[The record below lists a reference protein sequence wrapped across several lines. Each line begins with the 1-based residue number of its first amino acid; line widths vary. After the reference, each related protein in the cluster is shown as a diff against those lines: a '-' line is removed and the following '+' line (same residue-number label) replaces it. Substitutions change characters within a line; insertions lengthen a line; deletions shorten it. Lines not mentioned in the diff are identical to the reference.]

1 MHSPLRSYVAP
12 AACLAALFG
21 LLCPSSAAGAG
32 SIACSLPSPRGQ
44 MAAREVQRYVYVRTG
59 VLLDLQARETADTV
73 VTLGADPA
81 LAPEQFRLK
90 TEIRAGRRQLRISGG
105 SDLGTLYGA
114 YRFAEAL
121 GVRFEVQ
128 ADVIPDGRA
137 VFQIPDLNETQSPLF
152 DTRGIQPFHDFTEG
166 PDWWTAND
174 YKACLA
180 QLVKMR
186 MNFAGFHC
194 YPEGG
199 VGPEP
204 LVWIGLPEDVTPQG
218 QVRASYPSRWAGS
231 CGGAWGY
238 GPAKTSDYAAGAG
251 QLFPADDFGSPVTD
265 GFRPRPKTPADCN
278 AVFDRAGALLG
289 DAFSFGRALG
299 VRTCIGTETPLHI
312 PQAVLERLK
321 AKGLNPKDPAVIQQL
336 YTGIFQRIARTHPLD
351 YYWLWTPENWTWEGN
366 KPEQFAATLAD
377 IRAAQAALDSLG
389 NPFALAT
396 CGWVL
401 GPQHD
406 RAALDRDLPQSIPM
420 SCINRDVG
428 FDFVEPAFSRIEGR
442 PKWSIPWVEDDP
454 NMTGIQLYAGRSRRD
469 AADARAFGC
478 TGLLGIHWRTRILSP
493 NFAALAEASWNQ
505 QPWNPAGGRRLRI
518 EPRKQDARQRGQ
530 NASFPGRAIA
540 GTTNPAVYQTCVYD
554 LDSCHVKL
562 PNGSCSVT
570 LQFAE
575 PAHTDAGKRVF
586 GVKLQGRPVIE
597 HLDVFARAGADRA
610 LDLSFPNIAIT
621 NEELIVEF
629 VKETEYPFIAG
640 IVVEGRTAPVNQI
653 EGRPFT
659 RRINCGGPALPG
671 YEADLPEGSA
681 IPELAGRSRDLPCAD
696 FYAGW
701 ALAQFGPETADDMA
715 AIFVS
720 LDGGAGDY
728 SKTKATRLPRPA
740 DWIGGP
746 GGLKPN
752 PRPWS
757 EVKSAYAFIDRMAA
771 LRPKVRGPAC
781 LERFDYW
788 LNSFRYHA
796 ALSSLGCARG
806 KLDTLVQ
813 RAQAETNAVARRQI
827 AQTEALPARLDLA
840 RQWEQMMTLLLQTVS
855 TPGEMGTIANLEQH
869 ARRNIESPRFLELH
883 DRKLQDWTGA
893 PLPDLAQ
900 PGAAYQGPARL
911 IVPTVCSVARQGEP
925 IDLTAIV
932 LDKDP
937 AAEVLLHWRP
947 LGSGPYRCAPFTH
960 IARGVH
966 HARLEPPAGRSS
978 EYYITAATRGS
989 TALQWPPGAPAAAQT
1004 VVFLPG
1010 RTAP

>member
-659 RRINCGGPALPG
+659 RRINCGGPALPRIRG
-671 YEADLPEGSA
+671 RFARRQRHPPNWPAGAATSPAPTSTPAGPWPSSAPKPPMTWPPFLSASTAARAITAKPKPPACRARPTGSA
-681 IPELAGRSRDLPCAD
+681 APAGSNPIPDRGARSRAPMPLST
-696 FYAGW
+696 GW
-701 ALAQFGPETADDMA
+701 PPSD
-715 AIFVS
+715 
-720 LDGGAGDY
+720 
-728 SKTKATRLPRPA
+728 P
-740 DWIGGP
+740 
-746 GGLKPN
+746 
-752 PRPWS
+752 
-757 EVKSAYAFIDRMAA
+757 KSAA
-771 LRPKVRGPAC
+771 PAC

-840 RQWEQMMTLLLQTVS
+840 RQWEQMMTPPAPNCVHPGRDGHHRQPRTACPPQHRVPEVPRTPRPQ
-855 TPGEMGTIANLEQH
+855 TPGLD
-869 ARRNIESPRFLELH
+869 RRPSA
-883 DRKLQDWTGA
+883 G
-893 PLPDLAQ
+893 
-900 PGAAYQGPARL
+900 PG
-911 IVPTVCSVARQGEP
+911 
-925 IDLTAIV
+925 
-932 LDKDP
+932 
-937 AAEVLLHWRP
+937 
-947 LGSGPYRCAPFTH
+947 
-960 IARGVH
+960 
-966 HARLEPPAGRSS
+966 PAGRRLSRPRAPHRPRPS
-978 EYYITAATRGS
+978 APSPAKANPS
-989 TALQWPPGAPAAAQT
+989 T
-1004 VVFLPG
+1004 
-1010 RTAP
+1010 